1 MRGAPQIPSNSIHG
15 GNGKRFTMEAKN
27 LSKENLYVEKVEL
40 NEQPYDKKTITY
52 KDTMNGSSLVFYM
65 TDVVKK

>member
-1 MRGAPQIPSNSIHG
+1 
-15 GNGKRFTMEAKN
+15 MEAKN

-40 NEQPYDKKTITY
+40 NGQPYDKKTITY
-52 KDTMNGSSLVFYM
+52 KDIMNGSSLVFYM